1 MTANFFEADVGEV
14 LAGTIRESDG
24 DVYAVNLGRETLPD
38 LVFRL
43 HEVEDPPTVRLLVD
57 WDEVTATMND
67 FVVAGHAADLV
78 AADALDLRLLAGT
91 PRASLL
97 VSEATVVSLVHAG
110 GRVGGLSATEDSFV
124 ADVWDRYDEL
134 WHDSESYSLRTPPL
148 ANVRET
154 LATDLGDGV
163 REDFDAILVELSSVT
178 GDGDDLDEV
187 TLSLLAAAR
196 HSELLYEISKWGE
209 DVGLASKATFSRS
222 KSDLEDVDIVE
233 TEKVPI
239 DVGRPRLRLQLAD
252 ELRDVPIP
260 ELVATARERLA
271 TME

>member
-1 MTANFFEADVGEV
+1 MAENFFEADVGGV
-14 LAGTIRESDG
+14 LAETIRESDG

-38 LVFRL
+38 LIFRL
-43 HEVEDPPTVRLLVD
+43 HEVEGPPTVRLLVD
-57 WDEVTATMND
+57 WDEITSTMND

-78 AADALDLRLLAGT
+78 AADALDIRLLADA

-97 VSEATVVSLVHAG
+97 VSESTVVSLVHAG
-110 GRVGGLSATEDSFV
+110 SRVGGLSATEDAFV
-124 ADVWDRYDEL
+124 ADAWARYDDL
-134 WHDSESYSLRTPPL
+134 WAASEDYSLRTPPL
-148 ANVRET
+148 SDVRET
-154 LATDLGDGV
+154 LAAELGEDV
-163 REDFDAILVELSSVT
+163 REDFDAILDDLSSVT

-187 TLSLLAAAR
+187 TLALLAGAR

-222 KSDLEDVDIVE
+222 KSDLEEVGIVE

-239 DVGRPRLRLQLAD
+239 DVGRPRLRLRLAD
-252 ELRDVPIP
+252 DLHGAPIP

-271 TME
+271 DAE